1 MAALLDA
8 VEWVGARARWF
19 LAIGAVAALFLQ
31 DLAAILRPAL
41 PFFVA
46 LMYFLAMVRID
57 LPAVFRRTLRPRR
70 MALIVSTCIALM
82 IVTPAAFAAL
92 AHVFGLGGE
101 IKASL
106 VYISA
111 APPLGSA
118 AALCLLLSLDAALAL
133 ELTIVGSFLAPIFGP
148 FITALLLGDAVPID
162 PLALSLRLSAMI
174 GAGALCALIARPLI
188 GADTIAIRAR
198 AFDGIGAI
206 AMVVTVIPIFAGVTD
221 EIIRAPALAL
231 GVLGL
236 VFALNIGM
244 QLLTVMPLRRIAEP
258 ERAGAVSLI
267 WGNRNAALYLAAL
280 PQTPVF
286 TLFVALY
293 QFPMYMTPLL
303 LKKIYKNKATKAVN
317 TE

>member
-1 MAALLDA
+1 MIRVL
-8 VEWVGARARWF
+8 EWIGTRARWF
-19 LAIGAVAALFLQ
+19 LALGAVGALFLQ
-31 DLAAILRPAL
+31 ELAEILRPAL
-41 PFFVA
+41 PGFVA
-46 LMYFLAMVRID
+46 LMYFLAMVRVD
-57 LPAVFRRTLRPRR
+57 LLAVIRRTLRPRR
-70 MALIVSTCIALM
+70 MAVIIATCIALM
-82 IVTPAAFAAL
+82 IATPVFFAAASHL
-92 AHVFGLGGE
+92 FGFGSE

-118 AALCLLLSLDAALAL
+118 AALCLLLGLDAALAL

-162 PLALSLRLSAMI
+162 PLALSLRLAGMI
-174 GAGALCALIARPLI
+174 GAGAVCAIIARPLI
-188 GADTIAIRAR
+188 GADIISRRAH

-206 AMVVTVIPIFAGVTD
+206 AMVITVIPIFAGVTA
-221 EIIRAPALAL
+221 EIIKTPLLAL

-244 QLLTVMPLRRIAEP
+244 QIVMTPVLRRVTP
-258 ERAGAVSLI
+258 SVSAGAVGLI

-280 PQTPVF
+280 PQSPVF

-303 LKKIYKNKATKAVN
+303 LRVLYVKSPKDRG
-317 TE
+317 